1 MTQVAL
7 DRFTSRCPE
16 FCVMLLFYPDYHRII
31 SLVIVRNI
39 RALMFFKFGY
49 RNRMRSGSSSGQ
61 ASPSV
66 RSSVRVIPKACSISA
81 QTLSPYHQVFSHSC
95 RSRYSITLTTNT
107 PKARQ
112 NGMLHFRSICLKFS
126 RNFVQTLA
134 VDLLNP
140 SAEHERKQHKLKRLV
155 QSPDSYFMDV
165 KCPGASCR
173 ARHDTI
179 NLTAL
184 FALGCFAITTV
195 FSNAQSVVLC
205 GSCASVL
212 CQPTGG
218 KARLT
223 EGMSSN
229 YDVFACINLNLSQVA
244 HSGGRTR

>member
-1 MTQVAL
+1 
-7 DRFTSRCPE
+7 
-16 FCVMLLFYPDYHRII
+16 
-31 SLVIVRNI
+31 
-39 RALMFFKFGY
+39 
-49 RNRMRSGSSSGQ
+49 
-61 ASPSV
+61 
-66 RSSVRVIPKACSISA
+66 
-81 QTLSPYHQVFSHSC
+81 
-95 RSRYSITLTTNT
+95 LTTNT

-112 NGMLHFRSICLKFS
+112 NGMLHFRSICLKYS

-229 YDVFACINLNLSQVA
+229 YDAFACINLNLSQVA
-244 HSGGRTR
+244 HSGGRTRYFTALFISSENSAGWMILYDIVLLSFSFKIHGHNDTTVSRNSECRAFRHFWLSALLNIMSSHNALL